1 MELNTLND
9 SELIYMINQNNSEAV
24 RLLTKKY
31 YPIIKSWINDMI
43 INPRQ
48 FNMEYDD
55 FYQQGLSIFLES
67 IGNFRTENG
76 IFYSY
81 LRLIITREIKN
92 FIYKFYKKSEG
103 FKLVHLDA
111 LVNEDKKNT
120 YLDYLESDCF
130 FSKPD
135 RIFVFKDNLE
145 KIKSEDS
152 LSNQEKNILI
162 KIIEG
167 YSYKE
172 IAKIFG
178 ISTKK
183 VDNVYA
189 KIKRNLKGIKKELWR
204 YKILTWHID
213 YVKVIER
220 GGIVNERKNYFGL
233 YRMFIKKLHY
243 HQAKIWSKGSLWSC

>member
-9 SELIYMINQNNSEAV
+9 SELIYMINQSNNEAV
-24 RLLTKKY
+24 RLLTQKY
-31 YPIIKSWINDMI
+31 YPIIKSWINDMVT
-43 INPRQ
+43 NPQQ
-48 FNMEYDD
+48 FNMDYND
-55 FYQQGLSIFLES
+55 FYQQGFSIFLES
-67 IGNFRTENG
+67 LSSFRTENG

-92 FIYKFYKKSEG
+92 FIYNFYRKSEG
-103 FKLVHLDA
+103 IKILYLDA

-120 YLDYLESDCF
+120 YLDYLESDYF
-130 FSKPD
+130 FSKPEK
-135 RIFVFKDNLE
+135 IFIFRDNLE

-152 LSNQEKNILI
+152 LSNQEKEILV

-172 IAKIFG
+172 IAEMLN

-189 KIKRNLKGIKKELWR
+189 KIKRNLKAIKKELWR
-204 YKILTWHID
+204 YKMLTWYID

-220 GGIVNERKNYFGL
+220 GGISKWE
-233 YRMFIKKLHY
+233 KKLFWFVLSAY
-243 HQAKIWSKGSLWSC
+243 QEITQPPSRNME